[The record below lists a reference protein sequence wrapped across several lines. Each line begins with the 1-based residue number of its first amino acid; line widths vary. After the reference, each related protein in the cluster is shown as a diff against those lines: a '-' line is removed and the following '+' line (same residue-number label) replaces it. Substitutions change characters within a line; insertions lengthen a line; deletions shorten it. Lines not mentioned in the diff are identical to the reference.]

1 MDKQTEK
8 TNKTKQNKQSKEGL
22 NKDFLQAPNLT
33 ENMYREFQKQRR
45 HTSHDFVDCF

>member
-33 ENMYREFQKQRR
+33 ENMYRELSKATPPHVTRF
-45 HTSHDFVDCF
+45 C